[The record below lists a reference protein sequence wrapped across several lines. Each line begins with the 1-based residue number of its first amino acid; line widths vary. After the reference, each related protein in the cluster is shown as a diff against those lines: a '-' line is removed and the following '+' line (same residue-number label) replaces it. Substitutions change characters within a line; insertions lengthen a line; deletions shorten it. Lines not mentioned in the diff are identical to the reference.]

1 MLAKLYPPLSS
12 ELRSRILTLWGVL
25 LVGALVI
32 GGIAVYMGNFTR
44 GNVRDQLGTQ
54 QIVFTAAADLAPVE
68 KAEDAIAGGCLSR
81 YGGEL
86 MVTGEQ
92 ARCYSEHYLGL
103 HVREQAR
110 TAGFPGASYASM
122 GKEQTKI
129 RADIAAAQAAGNADA
144 VKTLNE
150 KLTAAGNLRTTM
162 QTTSMMRG
170 QLLNAWGWDTFGI
183 GIIVTGAAM
192 IAVGL
197 VFGAALAY
205 ELTTKSVAAEET
217 EAAPARAGVAAVA
230 AR

>member
-1 MLAKLYPPLSS
+1 MLAKIYPPLSS

-54 QIVFTAAADLAPVE
+54 AIVFTAAADLAPAE
-68 KAEDAIAGGCLSR
+68 KAEDAAAAGGCLSR
-81 YGGEL
+81 YGGQL

-103 HVREQAR
+103 HVREQAK

-150 KLTAAGNLRTTM
+150 KLTAAGTLRTTM

-183 GIIVTGAAM
+183 GIIVTGVAM
-192 IAVGL
+192 IAVAL

-205 ELTTKSVAAEET
+205 ELRTKATAAE
-217 EAAPARAGVAAVA
+217 VAAVA
-230 AR
+230 GKVSGLATAAR

>member
-1 MLAKLYPPLSS
+1 MLGRLYPPLNS
-12 ELRSRILTLWGVL
+12 ELRGRILTLWGVL

-44 GNVRDQLGTQ
+44 GNVRDQLTTQ
-54 QIVFTAAADLAPVE
+54 QIVFTAASDLTPAE

-81 YGGEL
+81 YGGTL

-103 HVREQAR
+103 HVREQAK

-129 RADIAAAQAAGNADA
+129 RADIAATQAAGNADA

-150 KLTAAGNLRTTM
+150 KLTAAGNLRTTL

-183 GIIVTGAAM
+183 GILVTGVALV
-192 IAVGL
+192 AVAL
-197 VFGAALAY
+197 VFGSALTYELRTKALADEVGAAPGKVAALA
-205 ELTTKSVAAEET
+205 AG
-217 EAAPARAGVAAVA
+217 AR
-230 AR
+230 

>member
-1 MLAKLYPPLSS
+1 MLGRIYPPLSS

-44 GNVRDQLGTQ
+44 QNVRDQLTTQ
-54 QIVFTAAADLAPVE
+54 AIVFTAAADLAPAE
-68 KAEDAIAGGCLSR
+68 KAEDAGAAGGCLSR
-81 YGGEL
+81 YGGQL
-86 MVTGEQ
+86 LVTGEQ

-103 HVREQAR
+103 HVREQAK

-144 VKTLNE
+144 VKTLND
-150 KLTAAGNLRTTM
+150 KLTAAGNLRTTL

-192 IAVGL
+192 VAVAL

-205 ELTTKSVAAEET
+205 ELSTKAVTVEQAVPAKALVATA
-217 EAAPARAGVAAVA
+217 A

>member
-1 MLAKLYPPLSS
+1 MLGRLYPPLSS

-44 GNVRDQLGTQ
+44 GNVRDQLSTQ
-54 QIVFTAAADLAPVE
+54 QIVFTAAAELTPVE
-68 KAEDAIAGGCLSR
+68 KAEDAAAAGGCLSR
-81 YGGEL
+81 YGGQL
-86 MVTGEQ
+86 MLTGEQ

-103 HVREQAR
+103 HVREQAK

-144 VKTLNE
+144 VKTLND
-150 KLTAAGNLRTTM
+150 KLTAAGTLRTTM

-192 IAVGL
+192 IAVAL

-205 ELTTKSVAAEET
+205 ELTTKPVAAEER
-217 EAAPARAGVAAVA
+217 EVVGKLGAFPVA